1 MTENPTAQKAPKC
14 QSAREERNQNQD
26 KLTGNRRVNTAF
38 NDIQVLQLY
47 QHENVAG
54 MPHVGKYRKE

>member
-1 MTENPTAQKAPKC
+1 MTENPTAQKALKC

-54 MPHVGKYRKE
+54 MPRVGKYRKE

>member
-1 MTENPTAQKAPKC
+1 MTENPTAQKALKC

-38 NDIQVLQLY
+38 NDIQVL
-47 QHENVAG
+47 
-54 MPHVGKYRKE
+54 

>member
-38 NDIQVLQLY
+38 NDIQVL
-47 QHENVAG
+47 
-54 MPHVGKYRKE
+54 